1 MTYFFLLLGACQ
13 ESAKKEVIQSPQTVK
28 FAKFNINA
36 TCVVDK
42 DEFQKMFVLYQNQ
55 IQTCFANTS
64 EKTLDI
70 KVQVKNGIVESIPST
85 TAPCLKGLMEKWKFD
100 AKCSS
105 DLTIQIRPAQ

>member
-13 ESAKKEVIQSPQTVK
+13 ENAKTETIQQAPTVK

-42 DEFQKMFVLYQNQ
+42 DEFQKMFVQYQNQ
-55 IQTCFANTS
+55 IQTCFTNTS
-64 EKTLDI
+64 EKTLDV
-70 KVQVKNGIVESIPST
+70 KVQVKNGIVKSIPST
-85 TAPCLKGLMEKWKFD
+85 TAPCLKGIMEKWKFD

-105 DLTIQIRPAQ
+105 DLAIQIRPIQ